1 MKRNIFLLHTRGQK
15 IIANQPMKRIATI
28 FIIALSILCVNAQAV
43 DGDVMPS
50 DRNHWTLTI
59 AYDASI
65 PGKWKL
71 ANGSFKMFKPGS
83 GISVGADYMMLIGNN
98 FFFEPGVRFFI
109 DSYRYDNI
117 TVAADTPSEP
127 SKTYDPPV
135 RKTGLRIPLAAGYKF
150 DVFKRGSLFLSTG
163 PEPVVGFSARTKVD
177 EDQTEIFEEDMYKT
191 LMRRFDVAWDI
202 RAAVIIDRF
211 RVDVTGAFG
220 LLDVIKTD
228 VKMHEY
234 RVSVGLGYVF

>member
-1 MKRNIFLLHTRGQK
+1 MKHILLFAIT
-15 IIANQPMKRIATI
+15 
-28 FIIALSILCVNAQAV
+28 ALSVLAANAQ
-43 DGDVMPS
+43 DIDEDVLPS
-50 DRNHWTLTI
+50 DRDHWTVTVT
-59 AYDASI
+59 YDASI

-83 GISVGADYMMLIGNN
+83 GISVGADYMWLFGKN

-109 DSYRYDNI
+109 DNYRYDNI
-117 TVAADTPSEP
+117 TIGAGTPSEP

-135 RKTGLRIPLAAGYKF
+135 WKTGLRIPLSAGYKF
-150 DVFKRGSLFLSTG
+150 DIFKRGSLFLSTG
-163 PEPVVGFSARTKVD
+163 PEPIIGFSARTKVD
-177 EDQTEIFEEDMYKT
+177 EDQTEIFEKNMYKT

-211 RVDVTGAFG
+211 RVDITGAFG
-220 LLDVIKTD
+220 MLDIIKTD